1 MLNIQKTVTFSGIS
15 NFEVNGVSK
24 PFAYF
29 NANVGTDKKPSV
41 THSIQDMDLFLANK
55 SVFEADRKEFEDT
68 VYAFVEK

>member
-1 MLNIQKTVTFSGIS
+1 MLNIQKTVNFSGTS
-15 NFEVNGVSK
+15 NVEVNGVSK

-29 NANVGTDKKPSV
+29 NASIGTDKRPSV
-41 THSIQDMDLFLANK
+41 THSIQDMDLFLANN

>member
-1 MLNIQKTVTFSGIS
+1 MLSIQKSINFSGTS
-15 NFEVNGVSK
+15 SVEVNGESK

-29 NANVGTDKKPSV
+29 NANIGTDKRPSV

-55 SVFEADRKEFEDT
+55 SVFEEDRKEFEDT